1 VARRIPRQRLAQS
14 AGHADRI
21 APFKAYCT
29 GLLLPGERKSIDP
42 WRSDSIPTMMM
53 VTFQLEHNGVYRL
66 SITHK
71 SSSQLESKL
80 NIGQSG
86 ESTPHDGIAGWR
98 IVPSCE
104 IAAQARDLGEV
115 SRELR
120 VFPCG
125 RFG

>member
-1 VARRIPRQRLAQS
+1 MAFGVDENGHRTVLGLSVSLSEAEVHWRDFFAHLQQRGLA
-14 AGHADRI
+14 GV
-21 APFKAYCT
+21 
-29 GLLLPGERKSIDP
+29 RKRP
-42 WRSDSIPTMMM
+42 VW
-53 VTFQLEHNGVYRL
+53 L

-71 SSSQLESKL
+71 SSSQLEPKL

-104 IAAQARDLGEV
+104 ITAQPRDLGEV

-120 VFPCG
+120 IFPCG